1 MQISAGT
8 YVVRRAVPAEDHS
21 GVVAAQFGYSR
32 RVSPIRIVA
41 PALALLIVACA
52 RGDAP
57 KSTATPPAQLPAV
70 SAAAE
75 APPPPPP
82 GVVAPQ
88 GSASAPALR
97 DEAKADDKKTK
108 GRDGDAIGRPAPTAT
123 ATVQKPKCN
132 CTPGDP
138 TCNC

>member
-8 YVVRRAVPAEDHS
+8 YVVSRAVPAEDHS

-32 RVSPIRIVA
+32 RVSPLRMFA
-41 PALALLIVACA
+41 PALALLIIGCA

-57 KSTATPPAQLPAV
+57 KSTATPPAQLPA
-70 SAAAE
+70 
-75 APPPPPP
+75 
-82 GVVAPQ
+82 G
-88 GSASAPALR
+88 
-97 DEAKADDKKTK
+97 KKTK
-108 GRDGDAIGRPAPTAT
+108 GTDTDALRRAPAATAT
-123 ATVQKPKCN
+123 ATVGKPKCN